1 MDMNQE
7 LMNAADTF
15 TASVTSNET
24 IQAFQQ
30 ANRAFEAHQEIQDL
44 RARFAEL
51 SQQLQQKQMDGTLT
65 QAEISELRTIQKQ
78 VNTHEVTEELLK
90 TQEAAQTLLGECN
103 QVISK
108 TLGFDFAATSA
119 PAASC

>member
-1 MDMNQE
+1 MNQE

-24 IQAFQQ
+24 IRAFQR
-30 ANRAFEAHQEIQDL
+30 ANRAFEEHQEIQDL

-78 VNTHEVTEELLK
+78 VNTHEVTEELLQ